1 MSLIELENVTY
12 HYPFCKEPALR
23 QISCTF
29 EKGKFYGIIGENGG
43 GKTSLCNLLRGLI
56 PLPIPAGIYGFAL
69 LFILL
74 CTGVLKLHQVAETAD
89 LLVEIMQLILLPA
102 CISLMDY
109 WSELAGAMPALLTV
123 CVVSTAVVMG
133 VTGKVS
139 DRIIGRKGGEDQ

>member
-1 MSLIELENVTY
+1 MRY
-12 HYPFCKEPALR
+12 LR
-23 QISCTF
+23 QLC
-29 EKGKFYGIIGENGG
+29 IILLVSAAGE
-43 GKTSLCNLLRGLI
+43 LLRGLI